1 MRKKEPLENQSQ
13 TVTEKS
19 PKAQSSSPEKRKRIS
34 DKEIISA
41 LLRSGGVVAGA
52 ARLLG
57 CSRQT
62 VSSRV
67 NRSEKLRTAQ
77 GEAEDIIT
85 DMAIDK
91 LVADISRGRPSAYT
105 FWLKCKGKDR
115 GFVER
120 RETTGPAGMPLAP
133 VVGPPPAR
141 DFAEWIAQNEQE
153 RELMAS

>member
-1 MRKKEPLENQSQ
+1 M
-13 TVTEKS
+13 
-19 PKAQSSSPEKRKRIS
+19 
-34 DKEIISA
+34 
-41 LLRSGGVVAGA
+41 VAGA

-120 RETTGPAGMPLAP
+120 RETTGPEGMPLAP

-141 DFAEWIAQNEQE
+141 DFDEWIAQNEQE

>member
-13 TVTEKS
+13 TVTG
-19 PKAQSSSPEKRKRIS
+19 KASKVQDSSSEKRKRIS

-115 GFVER
+115 
-120 RETTGPAGMPLAP
+120 
-133 VVGPPPAR
+133 
-141 DFAEWIAQNEQE
+141 
-153 RELMAS
+153 